1 MNSKDPT
8 TIRLPQDRE
17 TPLTTAQAPFGTA
30 LYLYARSI
38 DSVNAETIGQ
48 DYVTLRYGQEDI
60 VFAVCDG
67 VGQSFM
73 GDLAA
78 RILGDGLVDWLWT
91 RKRPADEDA
100 FREAV
105 SEALNS
111 LTETSSPQV
120 EDYQL
125 PATIPPLL
133 KAALEMQREYG
144 SESMFVAGR
153 IALGGKS
160 PWVGLC
166 WLGDSPVAAVDY
178 DGELVDLG
186 PRGHTSERWNATTG
200 LKGEIH
206 TWVGD
211 AAHVARVA
219 GYTDG
224 LGTEHVPTDA
234 DLAKM
239 MEFWLKNPPSDDASL
254 VDIRLATSRETIGGD
269 LPDEEEAKLIVA
281 VARKSTT
288 NIVMRLPS
296 GKTPT
301 EVPALPEPTPEPVA
315 ESAPEPIEP
324 PKLKIDDSRPLP
336 TIGEQTSPVKEM
348 DPIQKE
354 TDSGPTTGEWR
365 PLVEKAEDKKAE
377 ELPAKG
383 GVTPQAPPTGDIV
396 RKVVELAAADPRE
409 QIAMWQQAALLGLTS
424 AALAMLMM
432 EQLVNQNAS
441 DEEKD
446 Q

>member
-1 MNSKDPT
+1 
-8 TIRLPQDRE
+8 
-17 TPLTTAQAPFGTA
+17 
-30 LYLYARSI
+30 
-38 DSVNAETIGQ
+38 
-48 DYVTLRYGQEDI
+48 
-60 VFAVCDG
+60 
-67 VGQSFM
+67 
-73 GDLAA
+73 
-78 RILGDGLVDWLWT
+78 
-91 RKRPADEDA
+91 
-100 FREAV
+100 
-105 SEALNS
+105 
-111 LTETSSPQV
+111 
-120 EDYQL
+120 
-125 PATIPPLL
+125 
-133 KAALEMQREYG
+133 
-144 SESMFVAGR
+144 
-153 IALGGKS
+153 
-160 PWVGLC
+160 
-166 WLGDSPVAAVDY
+166 
-178 DGELVDLG
+178 
-186 PRGHTSERWNATTG
+186 
-200 LKGEIH
+200 
-206 TWVGD
+206 
-211 AAHVARVA
+211 
-219 GYTDG
+219 
-224 LGTEHVPTDA
+224 
-234 DLAKM
+234 M